1 MFPECLAKPP
11 FCWLRVSRSV
21 VLLYLFFYN
30 SIKTTVEYTRVSA
43 IMKCSFSFDFVS
55 FWTTLQVEVQFIF
68 FHDVAF
74 SHTILQS
81 CCQHWIVNILCV
93 YVDIFLQLKL
103 SAFKFNSV
111 SDSLLYFLIPYS
123 DITVLLWTVL
133 RLLNCSQ
140 TRVLGPVV
148 DGNLKSWE
156 IKTMWRSKTLSLV

>member
-1 MFPECLAKPP
+1 
-11 FCWLRVSRSV
+11 
-21 VLLYLFFYN
+21 
-30 SIKTTVEYTRVSA
+30 
-43 IMKCSFSFDFVS
+43 
-55 FWTTLQVEVQFIF
+55 
-68 FHDVAF
+68 
-74 SHTILQS
+74 
-81 CCQHWIVNILCV
+81 V